1 MRPRPLAG
9 TSNDAEVIAALRAGD
24 ERAFL
29 TLVKDVHPA
38 MVRVA
43 STFVSS
49 PDIAEEVV
57 QEAWVGVL
65 KGLPRFEQRSSLRSW
80 IMVIVANCARSRG
93 VREARSI
100 PFSTVEDADEEAV
113 DPSRFL
119 PESDPHYPGHW
130 AIPPAPWPDEQV
142 ATQQTL
148 ERVRRAIDVLPPN
161 QRAVITMRDVHGW
174 SSEETCEALGI
185 SDVHQRVLLHRARS
199 RVRAHLEEYFEEEV
213 RR

>member
-65 KGLPRFEQRSSLRSW
+65 KGLPGFEQRSSLRSW

-100 PFSTVEDADEEAV
+100 PFSTVGDADEEAV